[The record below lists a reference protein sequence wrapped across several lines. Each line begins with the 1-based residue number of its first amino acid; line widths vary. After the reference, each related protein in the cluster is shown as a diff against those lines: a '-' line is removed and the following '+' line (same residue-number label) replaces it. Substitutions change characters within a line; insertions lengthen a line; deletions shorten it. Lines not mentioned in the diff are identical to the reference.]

1 MQLWISEKSIRYR
14 ENIEVEEMKNKEKY
28 SKKIVELACDGDG
41 FAVDKHSGTVDS
53 CLCIPCS
60 NCLFNNIKDCDKGR
74 REWAESEYVK
84 PLVIF
89 KNDRRF
95 LDCIGNTYKYVV
107 RDRDGKL
114 FVCKKVYTD
123 GHMWF
128 SRGCIAGSD
137 YTYISGFE
145 VQFPMVEVVSPT
157 VWSIEDLKKL
167 DVVEECGID

>member
-1 MQLWISEKSIRYR
+1 
-14 ENIEVEEMKNKEKY
+14 MKNKEKY
-28 SKKIVELACDGDG
+28 TKEIVEIVCGYCNFCVNKYTGKPVSCNDLCC
-41 FAVDKHSGTVDS
+41 SECLLNEMDS
-53 CLCIPCS
+53 R
-60 NCLFNNIKDCDKGR
+60 NCHNSR
-74 REWAESEYVK
+74 HEWAESEYVEF
-84 PLVIF
+84 PVIS

-107 RDRDGKL
+107 RDKDCKL
-114 FVCKKVYTD
+114 FVCKDVHTD

-128 SRGCIAGSD
+128 SRGCVAGSD

-167 DVVEECGID
+167 DVVEEYGTD